1 MFCLFLYFAIYYLI
15 FNDEIIRNL
24 ALHIYLFLDIG
35 IYLEILTLQKHLK
48 FWIKQKNTLN
58 FILK

>member
-15 FNDEIIRNL
+15 FNDEMIRNL
-24 ALHIYLFLDIG
+24 YLDIG

>member
-24 ALHIYLFLDIG
+24 ALHIYLYLDIG